1 MREALVAELQL
12 HDAHQVP
19 DQIQG
24 SVLIG
29 IYAHVHSY
37 ILHWPLFIT
46 MMLLLLKIYII
57 S

>member
-46 MMLLLLKIYII
+46 MMLLLLKI
-57 S
+57 